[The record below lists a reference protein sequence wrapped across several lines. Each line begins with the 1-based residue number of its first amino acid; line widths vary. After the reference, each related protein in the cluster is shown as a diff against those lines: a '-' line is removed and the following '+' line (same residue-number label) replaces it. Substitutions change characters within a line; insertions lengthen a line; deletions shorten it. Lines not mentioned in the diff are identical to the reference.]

1 MLILSGFVCQPG
13 DPEYRAA
20 AVATNAQRNE
30 SVYWFEDSMG
40 PSEWML
46 RELER
51 EHMARER
58 QELGRRSEEEIDAS
72 FRNGT
77 VRMRDA
83 EGTELQ
89 VLGKEEGEEG
99 QERGGK
105 KGDSAA
111 DVAPAISDDERMD
124 DGDAPL
130 SPELCWQETPRE
142 EL

>member
-1 MLILSGFVCQPG
+1 MLIISGFLCQPG

-46 RELER
+46 RELES
-51 EHMARER
+51 EHRARER
-58 QELGRRSEEEIDAS
+58 QGIGRGRGEKTDAS

-89 VLGKEEGEEG
+89 VPGKEDGKEG

-105 KGDSAA
+105 KRDSPNV
-111 DVAPAISDDERMD
+111 DPATSDDEHMD

-142 EL
+142 EI

>member
-1 MLILSGFVCQPG
+1 
-13 DPEYRAA
+13 
-20 AVATNAQRNE
+20 
-30 SVYWFEDSMG
+30 
-40 PSEWML
+40 ML

-58 QELGRRSEEEIDAS
+58 QELGRRREEKMDAS

-89 VLGKEEGEEG
+89 VLGKEDGEEG

-105 KGDSAA
+105 KRDSAA
-111 DVAPAISDDERMD
+111 IVNPATSDDERME

-142 EL
+142 EF

>member
-1 MLILSGFVCQPG
+1 MEP
-13 DPEYRAA
+13 A
-20 AVATNAQRNE
+20 
-30 SVYWFEDSMG
+30 
-40 PSEWML
+40 EWML

-51 EHMARER
+51 EHMVRER
-58 QELGRRSEEEIDAS
+58 QEIGIGREKKMDAS

-77 VRMRDA
+77 VRTGDA

-89 VLGKEEGEEG
+89 VIGKEEGEAG

-105 KGDSAA
+105 KRDSAA
-111 DVAPAISDDERMD
+111 NVDPATSDDEHMD